1 MAGVGVEAGKS
12 GRRTLDSEINMIPM
26 IDLLMV
32 TIAFLLITAVW
43 STMARLDA
51 SANVPG
57 PPTAEPCDGVCEKPK
72 ELHVDMHA
80 AEKFVLTWKQ
90 DGVVIRSL
98 DVPRH
103 AMNAS
108 GGGVRFADLAT
119 AIAKEW
125 KAEGTTRAPTDF
137 GRDRAVLHTSN
148 DTRYEE
154 MIAAMDAIYGVSRL
168 ARGGN
173 VPAFA
178 VTLAAN

>member
-80 AEKFVLTWKQ
+80 SDKFVLTWKQ
-90 DGVVIRSL
+90 DGVVLRSL
-98 DVPRH
+98 DVPRG
-103 AMNAS
+103 AVTA
-108 GGGVRFADLAT
+108 GGGARFADLGA
-119 AIAKEW
+119 AIEKEW
-125 KAEGTTRAPTDF
+125 KTEGTTRAPTDF
-137 GRDRAVLHTSN
+137 RRDRAVLHTSN

-154 MIAAMDAIYGVSRL
+154 MIAAMDAIYGVTRT

>member
-80 AEKFVLTWKQ
+80 SDKFVLTWKQ
-90 DGVVIRSL
+90 DGVVLRSL
-98 DVPRH
+98 DVPR
-103 AMNAS
+103 
-108 GGGVRFADLAT
+108 
-119 AIAKEW
+119 
-125 KAEGTTRAPTDF
+125 GTTTAGGLSSQSSADSANRGIKAFTRA
-137 GRDRAVLHTSN
+137 RRKISIARNATSL
-148 DTRYEE
+148 TLGGL
-154 MIAAMDAIYGVSRL
+154 IAS
-168 ARGGN
+168 
-173 VPAFA
+173 
-178 VTLAAN
+178 

>member
-1 MAGVGVEAGKS
+1 MAGVSVEGGKR

-57 PPTAEPCDGVCEKPK
+57 PDTGEPCNGVCEKPK

-80 AEKFVLTWKQ
+80 ADRFVLTWRR
-90 DGVVIRSL
+90 DGVVLRSL
-98 DVPRH
+98 DVPRR
-103 AMNAS
+103 AMTAA

-119 AIAKEW
+119 AVEKEW
-125 KAEGTTRAPTDF
+125 KTEGTTRAPTDL

-154 MIAAMDAIYGVSRL
+154 MIAAMDAIYGVNRI
-168 ARGGN
+168 ARGGK